1 MKCSISY
8 EEKVINTILYLSHNL
23 CLIAA
28 GKSSLCNTIP
38 LKYLHELGWEK
49 GNELVVIMNKKN
61 RRLMVEEIP
70 EEQENNSTISISVS
84 P

>member
-1 MKCSISY
+1 MKCSISC
-8 EEKVINTILYLSHNL
+8 EEKVINTILYLSHDL

-28 GKSSLCNTIP
+28 GKSRLCITIP
-38 LKYLHELGWEK
+38 LKCLYELGWEK
-49 GNELVVIMNKKN
+49 GNELVVQMNKKN
-61 RRLMVEEIP
+61 RRLMVEEVP